1 MFLDPNYPCEKQRS
15 YPENAVPTSQL
26 LAVHSVI
33 PLIIRR
39 DRPLLNR
46 AMPRS
51 LRTNRASR
59 VEWYGVRWFAKVSV
73 LLAVEERF
81 DLEASR

>member
-1 MFLDPNYPCEKQRS
+1 MFLVPNYHGEKQRS
-15 YPENAVPTSQL
+15 YPENAGPKSQL
-26 LAVHSVI
+26 LTVHSII
-33 PLIIRR
+33 PLVIRR
-39 DRPLLNR
+39 DRSLLNR
-46 AMPRS
+46 AMPQS
-51 LRTNRASR
+51 LRTNGASR